1 MAITNDQ
8 AIAMLALALKAGRT
22 ITIARYAGRG
32 VLTVGPWRP
41 AQGGPQDRFAA
52 HFWASSWPG
61 GQKGAYDREN
71 ETAEDI
77 ARFAVAH
84 CGRANVRR
92 ALQGPKP

>member
-1 MAITNDQ
+1 MATTNDQ
-8 AIAMLALALKAGRT
+8 AIALLALALKAGRT

-41 AQGGPQDRFAA
+41 AEGPHDRYMA
-52 HFWASSWPG
+52 HFWGASRPG
-61 GQKGAYDREN
+61 GPRGAYDREN

-77 ARFAVAH
+77 ARLAVAH